1 MNKKNKNPS
10 EIELLVD
17 DMKKRN
23 LLPTDKD
30 IIQFLETALDY
41 YCITAKRDIFII
53 PPAKKEDHIIY
64 LMEEIMETVRMICK
78 QIIENKR
85 SPLVDGM
92 RFDKFFQKEFN
103 KVKESYVN

>member
-1 MNKKNKNPS
+1 MNKKNKNKS

-17 DMKKRN
+17 SMKKRN
-23 LLPTDKD
+23 TLQSDEET
-30 IIQFLETALDY
+30 IVYLENALDY
-41 YCITAKRDIFII
+41 YCIHAKRDIFIV

-92 RFDKFFQKEFN
+92 RFDKLFQKEFN

>member
-1 MNKKNKNPS
+1 MIKKNNDMN

-23 LLPTDKD
+23 TLQSDEET
-30 IIQFLETALDY
+30 IVYLENALDY
-41 YCITAKRDIFII
+41 YCIHAKRDIFIV
-53 PPAKKEDHIIY
+53 PPAKKKDHIIY
-64 LMEEIMETVRMICK
+64 LMEEIMKTVRMICK
-78 QIIENKR
+78 QIIEKKR

-103 KVKESYVN
+103 KVKESYAN

>member
-1 MNKKNKNPS
+1 MNKKNNNTS

-17 DMKKRN
+17 DLKKRN

-30 IIQFLETALDY
+30 TIKFLETALDY
-41 YCITAKRDIFII
+41 YCITAERDIFIV

-64 LMEEIMETVRMICK
+64 LMEEIMKTVRMICK

-92 RFDKFFQKEFN
+92 RFDKFFQKEFD
-103 KVKESYVN
+103 KVKESYAN

>member
-1 MNKKNKNPS
+1 MAGS
-10 EIELLVD
+10 L
-17 DMKKRN
+17 DM
-23 LLPTDKD
+23 TGMF
-30 IIQFLETALDY
+30 IYIQPEMGGEA
-41 YCITAKRDIFII
+41 
-53 PPAKKEDHIIY
+53 